1 MIPKVLTYPLALA
14 LVCCMLLGGCA
25 RYMQKLDIGEDE
37 PEPPKAHEGLPPE
50 LAKVVRAAGG
60 NGGALRAYLEHWE
73 KDSPMAEAAAGVVAG
88 LCLADAAGAD
98 TASLVADQERAFA
111 VRAER
116 PWGKLLPEDVF
127 RSYVLAPRVGREA
140 ASFWRKEL
148 PDVLADAGRARTIA
162 RAVELVRLD
171 LLSWVAFEP
180 STGYVAAPMAVLRR
194 AAGNADELAVLLAC
208 GLRSV
213 GVPARLA
220 GAGGSGLVEYW
231 DGEWKLVGAV
241 DVNGLEAEAVERAEA
256 EREKRLRH
264 WKGSAL
270 AWLASRRTL
279 DCPRDEAA
287 AVLTE
292 ARGNWQAVAAFYLA
306 VADWRP
312 QAYCAYAD
320 SRTLKDLAALDTA
333 AALDNVRMA
342 SATGVPDP
350 EKEHRKWAYFKA
362 HILEDRLA
370 EEPSSAWR
378 GEYAER
384 FMGYAIKSRD
394 DAYRAIHAWAGSLS
408 LVTDLPPGPTMTP
421 MQILVSNSVASERER
436 DLAERAALRA
446 LRLE

>member
-1 MIPKVLTYPLALA
+1 MIPKVMTYPLALA
-14 LVCCMLLGGCA
+14 LVCLMLLGGCA

-50 LAKVVRAAGG
+50 LAKVVEAAGG
-60 NGGALRAYLEHWE
+60 NGGALRAYLEYWE
-73 KDSPMAEAAAGVVAG
+73 KDSPESKDAADVVAG
-88 LCLADAAGAD
+88 LCLADAAGLD
-98 TASLVADQERAFA
+98 TPHLIANQKRASA
-111 VRAER
+111 VRAAR
-116 PWGKLLPEDVF
+116 PWGKLVPGDVF
-127 RSYVLAPRVGREA
+127 RSFVLAPRVGREA
-140 ASFWRKEL
+140 ASPWREEL
-148 PDVLADAGRARTIA
+148 PDVLADAARARTIE
-162 RAVELVRLD
+162 RAVEIVRLE

-220 GAGGSGLVEYW
+220 STRGVGLVEYW
-231 DGEWKLVGAV
+231 DGEWKIVGAT

-256 EREKRLRH
+256 ERAKRLRH

-312 QAYCAYAD
+312 QAYCAYAS
-320 SRTLKDLAALDTA
+320 SRALKDLAGLDTA
-333 AALDNVRMA
+333 SALDNVRMA

-350 EKEHRKWAYFKA
+350 EKERRKWAYFKA

-370 EEPSSAWR
+370 DEPSSAWR

-394 DAYRAIHAWAGSLS
+394 DAYRAIHAWAGSLR
-408 LVTDLPPGPTMTP
+408 LVADLPPGPTMTP
-421 MQILVSNSVASERER
+421 MQILISNSVASERER